1 MSIHQTKPHLLVIGG
16 TGFIGYHLISAAK
29 KKGWKVTSV
38 SIHKPQRFR
47 YIKKVEYLNINIC
60 NFKKLKKKLNKP
72 FSHVVNLGGYIDHG
86 PYENDKAE
94 EINKNHFIG
103 VINLTKIFLHKN
115 IKKFVQIGSSVEY
128 GQINSPQTENFS
140 DIPDSYYSLSKLA
153 STQFLLMLYKNYKFP
168 TTILRLFQVYGP
180 GQDRNRFLP
189 QVIKGC
195 IENRKFPVSK
205 GEQVRDFCHVD
216 DVVRAIFLALTS
228 SKSNGEIFNIGLGK
242 PIKIK
247 KIIKLLCKIIGKGS
261 PMFGKVK
268 YRKYENM
275 KLYPSITKAKSK
287 LRWKPK
293 LNFNQGINLVI
304 SSYK

>member
-38 SIHKPQRFR
+38 SIRKPQRFR

-115 IKKFVQIGSSVEY
+115 IKKFVQISSIV
-128 GQINSPQTENFS
+128 
-140 DIPDSYYSLSKLA
+140 
-153 STQFLLMLYKNYKFP
+153 
-168 TTILRLFQVYGP
+168 
-180 GQDRNRFLP
+180 
-189 QVIKGC
+189 
-195 IENRKFPVSK
+195 
-205 GEQVRDFCHVD
+205 
-216 DVVRAIFLALTS
+216 
-228 SKSNGEIFNIGLGK
+228 
-242 PIKIK
+242 
-247 KIIKLLCKIIGKGS
+247 
-261 PMFGKVK
+261 
-268 YRKYENM
+268 
-275 KLYPSITKAKSK
+275 
-287 LRWKPK
+287 
-293 LNFNQGINLVI
+293 
-304 SSYK
+304 